1 MRHFLLPIA
10 LILAVSALLI
20 ASDGS
25 SRTRQRQREGASIPR
40 IAIVQHAAQ
49 AAIDEGVEGVIA
61 ALAARGY
68 EDGRTAKLTRFN
80 AQGDIATAND
90 IALRTVDGSFDI
102 VISASTVSMQGVANA
117 NRAGRTRH
125 IFGVVADP
133 ASAGVG
139 ISRENPVDHPPHM
152 AGIGSFMSVEKVL
165 GLAREMNPGLKR
177 LGLVWHTS
185 ETNSLAYTEATRAAC
200 AKLGIELFEANAES
214 SSAVGEAAGSLVPR
228 NLDAF
233 LVTPDVMVLVAV
245 DSIVA
250 VADRAGIPVISV
262 VPPNVRRG
270 ALFDLGLDYRTIGLD
285 TGDLAADVLDGL
297 DPAGVPV
304 TNLVPEQL
312 NLNLQKLATFK
323 ERWRLPAGLEARA
336 RLVVAQDGSERIN
349 PDARYAPAP
358 AVALD
363 PLAPHAV
370 AKRQYRMGLAYFAP
384 EQGAETTMRG
394 LFEGLSALGY
404 VESRNLEVRRAHAQG
419 EIANIPVILQNF
431 DGQADLDLIMT
442 MTTPCLA
449 GACAIVRNRPLVF
462 MYVFDPIAAGAGR
475 SATDHLPGVT
485 GVGSFPPIEETES
498 LLRQMFPT
506 LRAVGSVYNNAEANS
521 VKVVGVQRAL
531 LAKHGIRLE
540 EVTVSATN
548 EILQAT
554 QSLAQRDVDVIWV
567 AGDNTVG
574 QGFDAL
580 LKGARDA
587 NLPVVTND
595 TEYVQRGALMGVG
608 ISWYE
613 TGQAASRVVARV
625 LSGQKTASIPLQQVA
640 VKQVI
645 LNDTE
650 AARFQVRFPPEVAT
664 DALHVTTDV
673 ASEAP

>member
-1 MRHFLLPIA
+1 VRHFLLPLA

-25 SRTRQRQREGASIPR
+25 GRSRQLQREDAGLPR
-40 IAIVQHAAQ
+40 IAIVQHVAQ
-49 AAIDEGVEGVIA
+49 AAIDEGVDGVIA

-90 IALRTVDGSFDI
+90 IAVRAVDGSFDL
-102 VISASTVSMQGVANA
+102 VISASTVSMQAVANA

-139 ISRENPVDHPPHM
+139 ISRENPLDHPAHM

-185 ETNSLAYTEATRAAC
+185 ETNSRAYTEATRKAC
-200 AKLGIELFEANAES
+200 TKLGIELFEANAET
-214 SSAVGEAAGSLVPR
+214 SSAVGEAAASLVPK

-245 DSIVA
+245 DAIVA
-250 VADRAGIPVISV
+250 VADRARIPVISV

-270 ALFDLGLDYRTIGLD
+270 ALFDLGLDYHTIGFD
-285 TGDLAADVLDGL
+285 TGMLAADVLDGL

-312 NLNLQKLATFK
+312 NLNLKQLAAFK

-336 RLVVAQDGSERIN
+336 RVVVTQDGERAN

-358 AVALD
+358 AVIAD

-370 AKRQYRMGLAYFAP
+370 ADREYRMGLAYFAP

-394 LFEGLSALGY
+394 LFEGLSSLGY
-404 VESRNLEVRRAHAQG
+404 VESRNLEIRRAHAQG

-485 GVGSFPPIEETES
+485 GIGSFPPIEETES
-498 LLRQMFPT
+498 LLRQVFPT

-521 VKVVGVQRAL
+521 VKVVGVQREL

-587 NLPVVTND
+587 NLPVITND
-595 TEYVQRGALMGVG
+595 TEYVERGALMGVG
-608 ISWYE
+608 ISWFE

-645 LNDTE
+645 VNDAE
-650 AARFQVRFPPEVAT
+650 AARFKVRFPPELA
-664 DALHVTTDV
+664 ASAAHVTTV
-673 ASEAP
+673 TAPEVP

>member
-1 MRHFLLPIA
+1 MRHFLLPLT

-20 ASDGS
+20 VSDGS
-25 SRTRQRQREGASIPR
+25 SRSRQLQREDAGMPR

-49 AAIDEGVEGVIA
+49 AAIDEGVEGIIA
-61 ALAARGY
+61 ALSARGY

-90 IALRTVDGSFDI
+90 IAARAVDGSFDL
-102 VISASTVSMQGVANA
+102 VITASTVSMQVVANA

-125 IFGVVADP
+125 VFGVVADP

-139 ISRENPVDHPPHM
+139 ISRENPVEHPAHM
-152 AGIGSFMSVEKVL
+152 VGIGSFMSVEKVL
-165 GLAREMNPGLKR
+165 RLAREMNPGLKR

-185 ETNSLAYTEATRAAC
+185 ETNSLAYTAATREAC
-200 AKLGIELFEANAES
+200 AKLGIELFEANAET
-214 SSAVGEAAGSLVPR
+214 SSAVGEAAGSLVPK

-233 LVTPDVMVLVAV
+233 LVTPDVVVLVAV
-245 DSIVA
+245 DSVVA
-250 VADRAGIPVISV
+250 VADRARIPVISV

-285 TGDLAADVLDGL
+285 TGALAADVLDGL
-297 DPAGVPV
+297 EPAGVPV

-323 ERWRLPAGLEARA
+323 ERWQLPTGLEARA
-336 RLVVAQDGSERIN
+336 RLVVTPDGERVN
-349 PDARYAPAP
+349 PEARYAPAP
-358 AVALD
+358 PVVAD

-370 AKRQYRMGLAYFAP
+370 AGRQYRMGLAYVAP

-394 LFEGLSALGY
+394 LFEGLSTLGY
-404 VESRNLEVRRAHAQG
+404 VEAHNLEVRRAHAQG

-462 MYVFDPIAAGAGR
+462 MYVFDPLAAGAGR

-485 GVGSFPPIEETES
+485 GVGSFPPIEETGA
-498 LLRQMFPT
+498 LLRQMFPK

-540 EVTVSATN
+540 EVTISATN

-554 QSLAQRDVDVIWV
+554 QSLVQRDVDLIWV

-595 TEYVQRGALMGVG
+595 TADVKRGALMGVG

-650 AARFQVRFPPEVAT
+650 AVRFKLRFPPEVAKE
-664 DALHVTTDV
+664 AIHVTTDL
-673 ASEAP
+673 APKAP